1 MYTVSH
7 IRPDRT
13 AEIVIDR
20 CRSLPAAATL
30 VSVRAYRISYTDL
43 TRAQTFGNELMA
55 AFTRANAALSEGGDR
70 VGAELV
76 YADSGH
82 VFRIDPF
89 EFPPSVCPCCFGL
102 VRPGDHAY
110 AGDEDAYCL
119 GCHTWDDS
127 VESCLPANSAHP
139 DPWSVIAKDA
149 IWCMEITFEPA
160 EGETDSEF
168 RYSAHPDAH
177 TIWSDETNAC
187 IAMPGLTSEQILG
200 IDITRIV
207 DR

>member
-55 AFTRANAALSEGGDR
+55 AFTRVNAALSEGADQ

-89 EFPPSVCPCCFGL
+89 EFPPNVCPCCSGL
-102 VRPGDHAY
+102 VRPTDHAS
-110 AGDEDAYCL
+110 AGQDVAYCL
-119 GCHTWDDS
+119 GCFTWDRN
-127 VESCLPANSAHP
+127 VPACLPENSAHTEE
-139 DPWSVIAKDA
+139 S
-149 IWCMEITFEPA
+149 
-160 EGETDSEF
+160 
-168 RYSAHPDAH
+168 
-177 TIWSDETNAC
+177 
-187 IAMPGLTSEQILG
+187 
-200 IDITRIV
+200 
-207 DR
+207 